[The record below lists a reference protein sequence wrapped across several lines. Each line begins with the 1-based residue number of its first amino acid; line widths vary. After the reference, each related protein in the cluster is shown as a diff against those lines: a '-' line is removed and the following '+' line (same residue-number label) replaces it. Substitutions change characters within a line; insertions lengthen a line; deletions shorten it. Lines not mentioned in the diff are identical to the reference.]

1 MLKSV
6 VQQSDSLG

>member
-6 VQQSDSLG
+6 VQRFLP